1 MLDDELRHNGLN
13 LDDMLDEEITAP
25 VLKRLCYATMD
36 DLYAAIGYNGIA
48 VARAANRLRDEYKA
62 RSERGEKKT
71 VLDKVA
77 AAADRREQ
85 SAKKLSKPVQGVLV
99 EGLDNCLIKFSRCCT
114 PVPGDEII
122 GFITRGQGVSI
133 HRKDCPNYLQRSR
146 DAQNEGRW
154 IRVAWAAEIS
164 ESYVTSI
171 SIASKDRSGLVMDI
185 AKIGRAHV

>member
-1 MLDDELRHNGLN
+1 M
-13 LDDMLDEEITAP
+13 
-25 VLKRLCYATMD
+25 
-36 DLYAAIGYNGIA
+36 
-48 VARAANRLRDEYKA
+48 
-62 RSERGEKKT
+62 
-71 VLDKVA
+71 
-77 AAADRREQ
+77 
-85 SAKKLSKPVQGVLV
+85 
-99 EGLDNCLIKFSRCCT
+99 
-114 PVPGDEII
+114 PGDEII

-185 AKIGRAHV
+185 ATVLNTLNAKVRTLASRDIGGGRALTNIALEVKNAGELRYIMNRLNAVPGVSEVTRSGEK